1 LLRLANV
8 AMPRLLIVGG
18 GPIGLEM
25 AVAAVLSQKWDV
37 TIVERGTELCANV
50 VAWEHVHLFSAW
62 KLNMSE
68 VGRAALLSMGV
79 VVPECREMG
88 EETTDADYPTGKKFL
103 DQYLRPLGDYVSGS
117 EHCTLLLETKV
128 LSIGKSTQL
137 LKGDM
142 NKSRRKV
149 ASFRTL
155 VVKGDTEE
163 ILISDAVVD
172 ASGTYG
178 NGNWLGLGGIPAL
191 GERTFAANIV
201 RIVPNVTENAARYLN
216 KTTVVVGSA
225 YSAITTISKLKDLAA
240 ANSAEFVDV
249 HWCTRRGNEGGS
261 PLYEKIEND
270 PLPQREILSKLA
282 NILATSNGGRAC
294 LAASE
299 TIDEETKGSPTT
311 TNFRLVYHPRSQLES
326 ISRST
331 AYDSDGTVNILLRD
345 VNEIDHA
352 TTDECHAIE
361 GVDTVIANVGFRPD
375 LSIFQELQVHQC
387 YASEGPM
394 KLAAALLS
402 ASGAGSVDC
411 LAQEAPGKETMVNP
425 EPSFY
430 IVGMK
435 SYGRSSKFLLTIGH
449 EQVRHVMEL
458 LNEGI

>member
-1 LLRLANV
+1 
-8 AMPRLLIVGG
+8 MPRLLIVGG

-68 VGRAALLSMGV
+68 AGRAALRSMGV
-79 VVPECREMG
+79 AIPECREMG

-103 DQYLRPLGDYVSGS
+103 DQYLRPLGNYVSGS

-142 NKSRRKV
+142 NKSRRKG

-155 VVKGDTEE
+155 VVKGETEE

-191 GERTFAANIV
+191 GERTFAANII

-225 YSAITTISKLKDLAA
+225 YSAITTISKLKYLAA
-240 ANSAEFVDV
+240 ANSVEFVYV
-249 HWCTRRGNEGGS
+249 HWCTRRGNEGGKS
-261 PLYEKIEND
+261 AV
-270 PLPQREILSKLA
+270 RE
-282 NILATSNGGRAC
+282 
-294 LAASE
+294 
-299 TIDEETKGSPTT
+299 D
-311 TNFRLVYHPRSQLES
+311 
-326 ISRST
+326 
-331 AYDSDGTVNILLRD
+331 
-345 VNEIDHA
+345 
-352 TTDECHAIE
+352 
-361 GVDTVIANVGFRPD
+361 
-375 LSIFQELQVHQC
+375 
-387 YASEGPM
+387 
-394 KLAAALLS
+394 
-402 ASGAGSVDC
+402 
-411 LAQEAPGKETMVNP
+411 
-425 EPSFY
+425 
-430 IVGMK
+430 
-435 SYGRSSKFLLTIGH
+435 
-449 EQVRHVMEL
+449 
-458 LNEGI
+458 